1 MLYLSFDYQITCGG
15 HCFMYTT
22 RNGITPAIKWPMKGI
37 ANIVFRKLSERGPDI
52 KLKILR
58 VLIE

>member
-1 MLYLSFDYQITCGG
+1 
-15 HCFMYTT
+15 MYTT

-37 ANIVFRKLSERGPDI
+37 ANIVFRKLSERGPEI
-52 KLKILR
+52 KLKPSN